1 MKSRVKARIELG
13 TLQKKHDTL
22 KKQFAKLVNSID
34 SEVVGDQRS
43 AVAWKLSGLL
53 PGTTESEDTP
63 QTK

>member
-13 TLQKKHDTL
+13 TLQKKHDDTL

-43 AVAWKLSGLL
+43 AVA
-53 PGTTESEDTP
+53 
-63 QTK
+63 